1 MPADHWQDV
10 TVTDPDRLTEVE
22 AQIHDCPFGPD
33 EVAFDRLGRTLTVAF
48 RRYGFDDERRVGGT
62 PVRADYEFP
71 WRRSFLR
78 IDHAKDYRVD
88 DRARIGE
95 AELVPLRYDAAAAT
109 DTLDS
114 TPDHEIE
121 VDVEELRVSVEHT
134 AEILGRGRRSAWFD
148 FVYSYDNEVRPA

>member
-33 EVAFDRLGRTLTVAF
+33 EVAFDRPGRTLTVAF

-78 IDHAKDYRVD
+78 IDHATDYRVD
-88 DRARIGE
+88 DRARIG
-95 AELVPLRYDAAAAT
+95 
-109 DTLDS
+109 
-114 TPDHEIE
+114 
-121 VDVEELRVSVEHT
+121 
-134 AEILGRGRRSAWFD
+134 RRSSSTSATTRLPPR
-148 FVYSYDNEVRPA
+148 SRSTRPPTTRSRSTSR